1 MQKDG
6 DYVARNKNKTK
17 EERIRAEKN
26 RLNRIYKDL
35 NGNKK
40 AVAAGLI
47 ERAAHMRVTLEDFA
61 EDLDQNGYVERF
73 SQGDQEPYERKRPTA
88 DLYNTMNTSYQKAI
102 KQLTDLLPKEEPVK
116 QDDDDFDNFVCEREE
131 V

>member
-1 MQKDG
+1 MPKCR
-6 DYVARNKNKTK
+6 YKTK
-17 EERIRAEKN
+17 EDRIRAEKN

-35 NGNKK
+35 KGNKK

-47 ERAAHMRVTLEDFA
+47 ERTAHMRITLEDFA
-61 EDLDQNGYVERF
+61 ADLDRNGYTEQF
-73 SQGDQEPYERKRPTA
+73 SQGEQEPYERKRPTA
-88 DLYNTMNTSYQKAI
+88 DLYNTMNTAYQKAV

-116 QDDDDFDNFVCEREE
+116 QDDDGFDDFVCEREE